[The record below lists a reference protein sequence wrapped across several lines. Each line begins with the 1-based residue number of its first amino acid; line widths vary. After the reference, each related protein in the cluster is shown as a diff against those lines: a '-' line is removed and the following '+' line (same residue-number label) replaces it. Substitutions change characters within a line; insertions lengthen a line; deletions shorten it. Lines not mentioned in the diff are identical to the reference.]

1 MNNRIKDELNNGLIN
16 VIATT
21 EISNEYYKYG
31 MPLDYLLNRLKR
43 ISKNFKRSIHANTNQ
58 LAFGFENVSLDLVQ
72 SRNNEN
78 LPAIV
83 LVNGIN
89 SARVDLVLDSTQVD
103 SSKLLEEVNVAKAQ
117 FTQVITESAKI
128 AQKISVRPISANQ
141 LESALNKTQYPS
153 EVRNMLGNMSGTKE
167 IVTIDEEDLSIGGY
181 SFPTYCADGEVVT
194 FTNCKILKVIPKGQ
208 VVFDIS
214 CTNGFVL
221 TDVTEIPVVTVEVNP
236 NTLDFSFLEF
246 ASAAKLPL
254 DIDVSFSKHVVKQ
267 HNKCWLVQILNQK
280 QASEEIL
287 NKWLEISQK
296 LNIVS

>member
-89 SARVDLVLDSTQVD
+89 SARVDLVLDSTLVD

-128 AQKISVRPISANQ
+128 AQKLSANPLSANQ
-141 LESALNKTQYPS
+141 LEAALNKTQYPS
-153 EVRNMLGNMSGTKE
+153 EVRNMLGNMSESKE
-167 IVTIDEEDLSIGGY
+167 TVIIGGEVMSIGGY
-181 SFPTYCADGEVVT
+181 NFSNYCSDGEVMT
-194 FTNCKILKVIPKGQ
+194 FTNCEILKVLPNGQ
-208 VVFDIS
+208 VVFDTS
-214 CTNGFVL
+214 GSKGFSL
-221 TDVTEIPVVTVEVNP
+221 TDFIEPSIVTVDVKP
-236 NTLDFSFLEF
+236 DTLDFSLLAFVF
-246 ASAAKLPL
+246 AAKLVL
-254 DIDVSFSKHVVKQ
+254 DIEVSFSKHVVKQ
-267 HNKCWLVQILNQK
+267 HNKCWLVQILNK
-280 QASEEIL
+280 NKVSEEIL